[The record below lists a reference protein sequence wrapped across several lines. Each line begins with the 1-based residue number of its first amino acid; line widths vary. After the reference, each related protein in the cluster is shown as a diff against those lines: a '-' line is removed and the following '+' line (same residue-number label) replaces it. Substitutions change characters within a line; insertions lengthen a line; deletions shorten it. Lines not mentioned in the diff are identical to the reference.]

1 MFHYIKQFLFFFIIF
16 FLGNFFFRA
25 EISINIIKSS
35 VFSLI
40 TVIAI
45 FVFSSRWWKKNIL
58 KIKDIE

>member
-1 MFHYIKQFLFFFIIF
+1 MFHYIKQFVFFFIIF
-16 FLGNFFFRA
+16 FLGNVFFRT
-25 EISINIIKSS
+25 EISTNIIKSS

-45 FVFSSRWWKKNIL
+45 FLFSSRWWKKNVL